1 LTQFKDLPTKKMEE
15 FDYTSALVESLLS
28 PGLRQSHQA
37 IMCFVGH
44 YLLKEMEKMK
54 EGDKKKYN
62 DLKEAL
68 EALDNYNNAMIH
80 LMNKAKVE
88 LEPINEDDDDD
99 EDDDDA
105 SDDEHSEYQGKDGNQ

>member
-15 FDYTSALVESLLS
+15 FDYTKALVESLLS
-28 PGLRQSHQA
+28 PGLRHTHQA
-37 IMCFVGH
+37 IMCFVEH

-54 EGDKKKYN
+54 KGGKVKEKDKKKYK

-68 EALDNYNNAMIH
+68 EALDEYNDTIIH

-99 EDDDDA
+99 
-105 SDDEHSEYQGKDGNQ
+105 DDEHSEYQGNSGNQ